1 MTRKRFYKLVMS
13 AGYNR
18 NDAQKITAY
27 ARKRGLNIN
36 PKWKFMSIGCIRV
49 GMVFDDIVN
58 ETQRAI
64 DSFLSD
70 LEV

>member
-1 MTRKRFYKLVMS
+1 MTRKRFCKLVMS

-18 NDAQKITAY
+18 NDAQKITEY
-27 ARKRGLNIN
+27 ARKRGLNID
-36 PKWKFMSIGCIRV
+36 PEWKLVSIGCIRV
-49 GMVFDDIVN
+49 GMVFDDIVK

-64 DSFLSD
+64 DSCLSD